1 MPSRF
6 LSENDRKTLDT
17 FNHELIGKLAEGK
30 DCVINQSIVLYKISR
45 YDTETNLYGEAAK
58 GKIYQPGIQ
67 IACTVEATDFDFTTD
82 EFGPDLRQ
90 DGIFSFIRQTLVD
103 LGVVVELGDIF
114 DWNYAHWEVSNINEN
129 QLVGCQVDANWAV
142 ICAAFLVRKSNLQI
156 ERIRSI

>member
-1 MPSRF
+1 MNW
-6 LSENDRKTLDT
+6 ENPP
-17 FNHELIGKLAEGK
+17 EIVGLIGDTGGSYSLPCYSHSWGGGWYGYEG
-30 DCVINQSIVLYKISR
+30 
-45 YDTETNLYGEAAK
+45 
-58 GKIYQPGIQ
+58 
-67 IACTVEATDFDFTTD
+67 ATDFDFTTD

-129 QLVGCQVDANWAV
+129 QLVGGQVDANWAV